1 MLKLVKNLQINFA
14 LFTFLNLL
22 EKFLSYVAPLLVLKL
37 FNDQNIYNK
46 IELIF
51 SISLLANVFLD
62 FGIKSSFIYEY
73 RFLKKQKNLHLEYL
87 YAYNGLIV
95 FYIAA
100 FIVIIFI
107 NYLFNYDYLL
117 LLIFFIR
124 FIYIFLI
131 NFYKCFFRFYYNI
144 NYYFFLSI
152 PVQII
157 SIIILTTVYFL
168 QSKLTLIDFF
178 FSQLLFISVYIFLL
192 YHKKINYF
200 SATKTIHIIKKSFI
214 YYWPLF
220 ISSATSLIVMN
231 FVKIYSFYKFD
242 EFTMTKIS
250 FYLRILLVIQLT
262 HATFSSFFLKK
273 NFSSNAKKI
282 DLNLLLSYIFL
293 LILGAGFVVIIFPLV
308 VDFLNLKLRLD
319 AIFFLFMFYIFLWC
333 LGAYVEQFISK
344 INKNF
349 DLMIAQ
355 IIALFVYFFPA
366 FIFQE
371 INIILIACSMC
382 ISSLT
387 YFFGVAYIL
396 NKNNIILK

>member
-1 MLKLVKNLQINFA
+1 MLKLLKNFQINFA

-22 EKFLSYVAPLLVLKL
+22 EKFLSYVAPLLILKL
-37 FNDQNIYNK
+37 FNDQNIYNQV
-46 IELIF
+46 ELIF

-62 FGIKSSFIYEY
+62 FGIKGRFIYEY
-73 RFLKKQKNLHLEYL
+73 RFLRKQKNLHLEYL
-87 YAYNGLIV
+87 YSYNSLII

-100 FIVIIFI
+100 SIIIIII
-107 NYLFNYDYLL
+107 NYLFYYDYLL

-131 NFYKCFFRFYYNI
+131 NFYKFFFRFYYNI
-144 NYYFFLSI
+144 NYYFFLTI

-157 SIIILTTVYFL
+157 IIIILTVLYTL

-178 FSQLLFISVYIFLL
+178 YSQLIVIFAYIFLL
-192 YHKKINYF
+192 YRKKIKY
-200 SATKTIHIIKKSFI
+200 SPAIKTIYTIKKSFI
-214 YYWPLF
+214 YYWPIL

-262 HATFSSFFLKK
+262 HVTFSGFFLKK

-282 DLNLLLSYIFL
+282 NLNLLLSYIFL

-382 ISSLT
+382 MSSLT